1 MYTFSKYAIIFT
13 MVGFGYLIIVLA
25 LVAFQLWAYG
35 DVQTITQYCG
45 QDPELFGIKK
55 TDVWLCSKFSEIDLA
70 EKCVNNPPIFNKSF
84 SVTSLFLHLI
94 FRSDLING
102 YE

>member
-70 EKCVNNPPIFNKSF
+70 EKCVSNPPMFNKSL
-84 SVTSLFLHLI
+84 SVSRVYSSIWFLGLT
-94 FRSDLING
+94 
-102 YE
+102 